1 MLLIQD
7 IGNGIHS
14 SIQLEVDFPSNHEN
28 RKIPI
33 LDLKVWIEKHETHT
47 VIMHEYTTFTDRAQ
61 EDWAEIWGERN
72 FFLYTNTYEYGWL
85 IVTIVG
91 YFACLSS
98 FSVVICYY
106 LLICDLA
113 DLGRV
118 FSQNFYEYFRLTA
131 HRSRVTL

>member
-47 VIMHEYTTFTDRAQ
+47 VIMHEFYPKEVASKSV
-61 EDWAEIWGERN
+61 I
-72 FFLYTNTYEYGWL
+72 FLGMFQHDMSIT
-85 IVTIVG
+85 
-91 YFACLSS
+91 
-98 FSVVICYY
+98 
-106 LLICDLA
+106 
-113 DLGRV
+113 
-118 FSQNFYEYFRLTA
+118 
-131 HRSRVTL
+131 